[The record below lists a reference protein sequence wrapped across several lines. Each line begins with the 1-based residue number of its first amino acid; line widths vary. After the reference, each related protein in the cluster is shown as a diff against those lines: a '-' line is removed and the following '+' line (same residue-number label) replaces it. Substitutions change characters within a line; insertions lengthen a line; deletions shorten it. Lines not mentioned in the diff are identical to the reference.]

1 MSNISSIPEVQTVSK
16 PKVSLDDRIAEVQRA
31 INNLDSAIDYLV
43 WALER
48 LDDEDTP
55 ASVRELVADM
65 SHAAEEVRYEFER
78 NYFSDQADELETLA
92 DKENE
97 EDGEDDEEDVS

>member
-1 MSNISSIPEVQTVSK
+1 MSNISSIPEVQTISK
-16 PKVSLDDRIAEVQRA
+16 PEVSLDDRIAEVQRA

-78 NYFSDQADELETLA
+78 NYFSDQAEADTEEDEE
-92 DKENE
+92 DE

>member
-1 MSNISSIPEVQTVSK
+1 MSNISSVPEVQTVSK
-16 PKVSLDDRIAEVQRA
+16 PKVSLDDRIVEVQRA
-31 INNLDSAIDYLV
+31 INDLDSAIDYLV

-78 NYFSDQADELETLA
+78 NYFSDQAEADTEEDEE
-92 DKENE
+92 DE

>member
-55 ASVRELVADM
+55 ASVRELAVDM
-65 SHAAEEVRYEFER
+65 SHAAEDVRHEFER
-78 NYFSDQADELETLA
+78 NDFSDQADELETLA
-92 DKENE
+92 DTE
-97 EDGEDDEEDVS
+97 EDEEDVS